1 MKALVSILIPAFNAD
16 EWIADTIRSAI
27 SQTWERK
34 EIIIVDDGSTDQT
47 LAIARQ
53 FASKDVKVVTQKNQ
67 GASGARNNA
76 LSLSQ
81 GDYIQWLDAD
91 DLLASDKITRQMTV
105 VESHEDRS
113 MLLSSAWGRFI
124 YRANRAKFVP
134 TRLWCDLSPVE
145 WLIRKMGEN
154 LQMQPATW
162 LVSRGLSNA
171 AGPWNTQLHVDNDGE
186 YFCRV
191 LLASKGVRF
200 VPEARTY
207 YRMSGF
213 RCVSYIGS
221 SNRKLEAKALAM
233 RLHVGYLLSLEES
246 PRVRKA
252 CIQYIQ
258 DWLSYFHPNRP
269 DLVEELVQMA
279 AELGG
284 SIRLPSLSWKYSFLR
299 QLFGWKTAKRAQLML
314 PLARW
319 SIIRHLDKALLR
331 LEK

>member
-1 MKALVSILIPAFNAD
+1 MKPLVSILIPAFNAD

-27 SQTWERK
+27 GQTWERK
-34 EIIIVDDGSTDQT
+34 EIIIVDDGSTGQT

-67 GASGARNNA
+67 GASAARNNA
-76 LSLSQ
+76 FSLSQ

-91 DLLASDKITRQMTV
+91 DLLAPEKIERQLTF
-105 VESHEDRS
+105 VESHQDRR

-124 YRANRAKFVP
+124 YRVNRAKFIP
-134 TRLWCDLSPVE
+134 TRLWCDLSPAE

-162 LVSRGLSNA
+162 LVSRELSNA
-171 AGPWNTQLHVDNDGE
+171 AGPWNTQLYVDNDGE

-191 LLASKGVRF
+191 LLASNGVRF

-207 YRMSGF
+207 YRLSGF
-213 RCVSYIGS
+213 RSVSYIGS
-221 SNRKLEAKALAM
+221 SNRKLEAKVLAM
-233 RLHVGYLLSLEES
+233 RLHVRYLRSLEES

-258 DWLSYFHPNRP
+258 DWLAHFHPNRP
-269 DLVEELVQMA
+269 DLVEELKQMA
-279 AELGG
+279 TELGG
-284 SIRLPSLSWKYSFLR
+284 SIEPPSLSWKYSCLR

-314 PLARW
+314 PIAKW
-319 SIIRHLDKALLR
+319 SIIRRLDRALLR
-331 LEK
+331 VEK